1 MLNPLITAKRI
12 LQAAAQATDSSALV
26 RLIVERIRTTLDVDV
41 CSLYVMNE
49 DGELVLTATQGL
61 AQEAIGQIRMTP
73 GQGLVGT
80 IAKRQHPL
88 NLDHADKHPAF
99 RYFKETGEEHY
110 QGFLGVPMIHL
121 GHTLGVLVV
130 QVRETRRFTE
140 EEEAFLITM
149 AAHLAGSLGGNI
161 KKSVRPIDPNQNQQL
176 PVTRFQGIKGA
187 PGIEIAPAWVVKD
200 DIRLDDIAERSGS
213 GEAVERRRIAEAV
226 AETREEL
233 DSGLDQLG
241 NSANDTLNSLL
252 DVYKLLLDSPELST
266 AIEAQI
272 ATGVSASTALKH
284 AFQQQIDVF
293 EAMADPYLKAR
304 AEDLRV
310 LAIRIYRRLQ
320 DDLNERIDPEQPVI
334 LVGREINISHFTR
347 IDRSKLAGIVSLEGS
362 ALSHTA
368 VLANALGIPAV
379 VGIGDE
385 DLTSVNGSEII
396 LDGYRGQV
404 IAHAPA
410 SLVAEFERM
419 KRQQKA
425 LQADLS
431 HLKKLPA
438 ESKDGTTVQLHTNTG
453 LLADITPGLERG
465 AEGVGLYRSEIPF
478 MVHNNFPTEEE
489 QLRIYQG
496 VLEAYAPK
504 PVTMRTLDI
513 GGDKALPYF
522 PIQEQNPFLG
532 WRGIRFTLDYRNILL
547 DQIRAMLLANLNTQN
562 LKLMIP
568 MLSREDELLQFH
580 AIVDEAVSQLNEE
593 GHAVAKPP
601 VGIMVEVPA
610 VLWLLPRLRD
620 NIDFVSIGSNDLT
633 QYLLAVDRN
642 NPRVASLYSHL
653 HSAVLDALQ
662 GLVRE
667 CRRLNLPVSI
677 CGEMASDP
685 AAVILLLGMGIRT
698 LSLSA
703 FHLPRIKW
711 LIRHL
716 HLNDCVALLDKSRDC
731 STEAERREMLNAH
744 IRSLGLGALVQ

>member
-12 LQAAAQATDSSALV
+12 LQDASQVTDSAALV
-26 RLIVERIRTTLDVDV
+26 RLIVERIRKALKVDV
-41 CSLYVMNE
+41 CSLYVVDE
-49 DGELVLTATQGL
+49 QGELVLTATLGL
-61 AQEAIGQIRMTP
+61 AEEAIGKIRLKP

-88 NLDHADKHPAF
+88 NLDHADQHPRF
-99 RYFKETGEEHY
+99 RYFQETGEEDY

-121 GHTLGVLVV
+121 GQTLGVLVV

-149 AAHLAGSLGGNI
+149 AAHMAGSLAGNL
-161 KKSVRPIDPNQNQQL
+161 KKATRPVATASHM
-176 PVTRFQGIKGA
+176 PVMRFQGLKGA
-187 PGIEIAPAWVVKD
+187 PGIQIAPAWVVKD
-200 DIRLDDIAERSGS
+200 DIRLDDIPERAGS
-213 GEAVERRRIAEAV
+213 GQPAELARIREALDD
-226 AETREEL
+226 TRDEL
-233 DSGLDQLG
+233 ESGLDQLG
-241 NSANDTLNSLL
+241 TSANDTLSSLL
-252 DVYKLLLDSPELST
+252 DVYKLLLDSPELNQ
-266 AIEAQI
+266 AINVEIEAG
-272 ATGVSASTALKH
+272 ASASTALKRGM
-284 AFQQQIDVF
+284 QRQVEVF
-293 EAMADPYLKAR
+293 EAMEDPYLKAR

-310 LAIRIYRRLQ
+310 LAIRIYRHLHE
-320 DDLNERIDPEQPVI
+320 DLSERITPDGPVI
-334 LVGREINISHFTR
+334 LVGRQINISHFTR
-347 IDRSKLAGIVSLEGS
+347 IDRDMLVGVVSLEGS

-385 DLTSVNGSEII
+385 DLTSLHGTEII

-404 IAHAPA
+404 IAHAPT
-410 SLVAEFERM
+410 SLRGEFERM
-419 KRQQKA
+419 ARQEKA

-431 HLKKLPA
+431 HLKTLPA
-438 ESKDGTTVQLHTNTG
+438 QSKDDVQVRLYTNTG

-465 AEGVGLYRSEIPF
+465 AEGIGLYRSEIPF
-478 MVHNNFPTEEE
+478 MVHNTFPTEEE
-489 QLRIYQG
+489 QIRIYRG
-496 VLEAYAPK
+496 VLQAYAPK

-522 PIQEQNPFLG
+522 PIKEENPFLG
-532 WRGIRFTLDYRNILL
+532 WRGIRFTLDYRNIQL
-547 DQIRAMLLANLNTQN
+547 DQIRAMLIANLETQN
-562 LKLMIP
+562 LQLMIP
-568 MLSREDELLQFH
+568 MLSREDELQRFH
-580 AIVDEAVSQLNEE
+580 ELVDEAIAQLKEE
-593 GHAVAKPP
+593 GHPVSKPP

-620 NIDFVSIGSNDLT
+620 TIDFVSIGSNDLT

-642 NPRVASLYSHL
+642 NPRVAKLYSHL
-653 HSAVLDALQ
+653 HPAVLDAMK

-716 HLNDCVALLDKSRDC
+716 HISDCIDLLDKAQDC
-731 STEAERREMLNAH
+731 ATEAELRAYLNNHIRELGLNAL
-744 IRSLGLGALVQ
+744 IQ

>member
-12 LQAAAQATDSSALV
+12 LQAAAQATDSAALV

-49 DGELVLTATQGL
+49 EGELVLTATLGL
-61 AQEAIGQIRMTP
+61 AQEAIGQIRMAL

-99 RYFKETGEEHY
+99 RYFAESGEEHY

-121 GHTLGVLVV
+121 GKTLGVLVV

-161 KKSVRPIDPNQNQQL
+161 RKSARPVDPNQTQQK
-176 PVTRFQGIKGA
+176 PVARYQGIKGA

-200 DIRLDDIAERSGS
+200 DIRLDDIVERAGS
-213 GEAVERRRIAEAV
+213 GEEVERWRIREAIN
-226 AETREEL
+226 ETRDEL
-233 DSGLDQLG
+233 ESGMVQLG
-241 NSANDTLNSLL
+241 KAGDDTLNSLL
-252 DVYKLLLDSPELST
+252 DVYKLLLDSPELSI
-266 AIEAQI
+266 AIEAEI
-272 ATGVSASTALKH
+272 TTGVSASTALKH
-284 AFQQQIDVF
+284 AIQQQIDVF
-293 EAMADPYLKAR
+293 EAMDDPYLKAR

-310 LAIRIYRRLQ
+310 LAIRVYRRLQ
-320 DDLNERIDPEQPVI
+320 DELNERIEPNEPVI
-334 LVGREINISHFTR
+334 LVGREINLSHFTR
-347 IDRSKLAGIVSLEGS
+347 IERSKLAGIVSLEGS

-385 DLTSVNGSEII
+385 DLTGLHNDEII

-404 IAHAPA
+404 VANAPP
-410 SLVAEFERM
+410 SLRAEFERM

-438 ESKDGTTVQLHTNTG
+438 ESKDGTTVRLYTNTG

-465 AEGVGLYRSEIPF
+465 AEGIGLYRSEIPF

-489 QLRIYQG
+489 QTRIYQG

-504 PVTMRTLDI
+504 PVIMRTLDI

-547 DQIRAMLLANLNTQN
+547 DQIRAMMIANLNSKN
-562 LKLMIP
+562 LQLMIP
-568 MLSREDELLQFH
+568 MLSREDELQRFH
-580 AIVDEAVSQLNEE
+580 ALVDEAVVQLNEE
-593 GHAVAKPP
+593 GYAVSKPP
-601 VGIMVEVPA
+601 IGIMVEVPA

-620 NIDFVSIGSNDLT
+620 SIDFVSIGSNDLT

-653 HSAVLDALQ
+653 HPAVLDALQ

-716 HLNDCVALLDKSRDC
+716 HLDDCIALLDKSRDC
-731 STEAERREMLNAH
+731 ATEGQRRDMLHAH